1 MAVGKLHR
9 ISAECQPQ
17 QLMTETDAKDGK
29 RAVRQFAQRLDGVI
43 DGGGVAGSVREE
55 QAIGF
60 ELTPA
65 ARVRRS
71 EEHTSELQS
80 RLHLVCRL
88 LLEKKKKKNEQR
100 QPSTKQ

>member
-1 MAVGKLHR
+1 MAVGELHR

-17 QLMTETDAKDGK
+17 QLMTETDPKDGK

-60 ELTPA
+60 ELTHGPGDPA
-65 ARVRRS
+65 AVDYRS
-71 EEHTSELQS
+71 EEHTSELPS
-80 RLHLVCRL
+80 RLQLLCRL
-88 LLEKKKKKNEQR
+88 LLGKKKK
-100 QPSTKQ
+100 S